1 MGADIVQFLGGW
13 DRVRVQVELGCRWG
27 LEDLNIGIDDVPV
40 AIEVDG
46 RVEAHVAIINVQVLV
61 GERDRLNVV
70 TLLLKEPRLYWRH
83 HI

>member
-1 MGADIVQFLGGW
+1 MGADVVQFLGGW

-46 RVEAHVAIINVQVLV
+46 
-61 GERDRLNVV
+61 
-70 TLLLKEPRLYWRH
+70 
-83 HI
+83 